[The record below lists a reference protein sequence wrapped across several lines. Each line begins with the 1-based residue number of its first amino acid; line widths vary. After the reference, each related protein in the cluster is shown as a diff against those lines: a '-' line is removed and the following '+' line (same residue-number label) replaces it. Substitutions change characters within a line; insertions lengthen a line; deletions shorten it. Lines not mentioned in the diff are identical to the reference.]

1 VRRSMGKISRGKVR
15 TARSGKCLSGQAVEQ
30 RAGTQ
35 AVPPSADYLVPMAI
49 IESSQDAQ
57 ERVDAVHGLSTTR
70 AEEAAQ
76 VLEKVIQAERKALTE
91 VLERV
96 QWNRAEAARL
106 LKISYKT
113 LLNKIS
119 ECRLSPPA
127 RPL

>member
-1 VRRSMGKISRGKVR
+1 
-15 TARSGKCLSGQAVEQ
+15 
-30 RAGTQ
+30 
-35 AVPPSADYLVPMAI
+35 MAI